1 MRTAPSEL
9 SSRPRRRSPLAVL
22 LLVPVLVPALLLTAL
37 WLGAPS
43 AFAKTTA
50 TEATKFAIFEG
61 AWKGRDP
68 AKIVGCMEAKGTA
81 TFKLL
86 AYPLSGKSR
95 NMKPEQAKA
104 TLKTYFKKVS
114 SVALKDVSPKKSPKN
129 VRLYEYTYKPAK
141 ENARTTHLR
150 VQLKQDKNR
159 LWVLASLTESAKPR
173 K

>member
-1 MRTAPSEL
+1 MRTAPSEPC
-9 SSRPRRRSPLAVL
+9 SRPRRRSLVVVL
-22 LLVPVLVPALLLTAL
+22 LLSAVLVPASLLTAPEAL
-37 WLGAPS
+37 
-43 AFAKTTA
+43 AKTTA
-50 TEATKFAIFEG
+50 TEATKFATFEG
-61 AWKGRDP
+61 AWKGRDE
-68 AKIVGCMEAKGTA
+68 AKIVACMETKGTA

-95 NMKPEQAKA
+95 SMKPEQAKA

-114 SVALKDVSPKKSPKN
+114 SVSLKDVSPKKSPKN